1 MSDLRKVAEM
11 HYQYEQRRE
20 FKFES
25 YLGQW
30 LKRTMVDNEIT
41 MFTLAKASGLSAADI
56 SSYKND
62 YKILDIENAK
72 KLAKGLRKFMNFDH
86 ADTALIAWQR
96 KGEFVDMVEERKKHD
111 EFLASINGGDS

>member
-11 HYQYEQRRE
+11 HCQYEQRRE

-62 YKILDIENAK
+62 YKILNIENAK

-86 ADTALIAWQR
+86 ADTALIAWQ
-96 KGEFVDMVEERKKHD
+96 KTGCFVDMVEERKRHD
-111 EFLASINGGDS
+111 DFLASINGGDS